1 MQLNG
6 DLAKVSLNNLLQLV
20 RNGELTGKITLL
32 QGAKTA
38 SIFVERGNVVH
49 VEADNIKGREALFEL
64 FLWVS
69 GSFSFVEGEFGGI
82 TRTLNPASPEDSLE
96 RLLREGMNYLEQ
108 KKILEQMRIGSDTIL
123 ATTDRVEELILAS
136 ANNPRLAAALA
147 MVQPIVMRLDGRSPL
162 AEVIADLNYSRRA
175 YVQAMAIVM
184 AEGLATVVEP
194 ATADEQQPIHL
205 PSWVHARLQ
214 QDNPNLTQAIID
226 MVIWVDRVKCWM
238 YQADS
243 DFAQILTNISGSVS
257 AGADDGE
264 FTLELG
270 LGTGN
275 SDGKLSDA
283 EAMAN
288 ESAPTAVRA
297 SEFDDRHGGDADA
310 QGKSDSG
317 RNLGSKA
324 SGANESARSIEF

>member
-38 SIFVERGNVVH
+38 SIFVELGNVVH

-82 TRTLNPASPEDSLE
+82 TRTLNPASPEDALE

-136 ANNPRLAAALA
+136 ASNPRLASALS
-147 MVQPIVMRLDGRSPL
+147 MVQPIITRLDGRSPL

-175 YVQAMAIVM
+175 YVQAMAIVL
-184 AEGLATVVEP
+184 AEGLAIVVEP
-194 ATADEQQPIHL
+194 ATADERQPVHL

-243 DFAQILTNISGSVS
+243 DFAQILTNISGSS
-257 AGADDGE
+257 HAADDGE

-270 LGTGN
+270 GATSEYEN
-275 SDGKLSDA
+275 KLSGQGAASASRAPDA
-283 EAMAN
+283 VPKPAADKGGEEEAADRGQTD
-288 ESAPTAVRA
+288 SA
-297 SEFDDRHGGDADA
+297 G
-310 QGKSDSG
+310 QGF
-317 RNLGSKA
+317 GSQT

>member
-64 FLWVS
+64 FLWMS

-96 RLLREGMNYLEQ
+96 RLLREGTNYLEQ

-123 ATTDRVEELILAS
+123 ASTDRVEELILAS
-136 ANNPRLAAALA
+136 VGNPRLASALA
-147 MVQPIVMRLDGRSPL
+147 MVQPILTRLDGRTAL
-162 AEVIADLNYSRRA
+162 AEIIADLNYSRRA

-184 AEGLATVVEP
+184 AEGLAIVVEP
-194 ATADEQQPIHL
+194 VTADEQQPIHL

-270 LGTGN
+270 SGTG
-275 SDGKLSDA
+275 GYERKLSDLDA
-283 EAMAN
+283 IADK
-288 ESAPTAVRA
+288 SAPAAVQN
-297 SEFDDRHGGDADA
+297 SEFDNRDGGDAKA
-310 QGKSDSG
+310 PGKSASG
-317 RNLGSKA
+317 QNFGSQT